1 VFLQLLVLPS
11 VASFVCYQIHL
22 GKFFIFIFIFIY
34 TMAVVLVKEARLVV
48 VVDDLDY
55 GIKNVAFEANV
66 LNRYGTFD

>member
-1 VFLQLLVLPS
+1 VLLQLLVLPS

-22 GKFFIFIFIFIY
+22 GKFFIFIY
-34 TMAVVLVKEARLVV
+34 TMDVVLVKEARLVV